1 MTTSVERPRADSLL
15 AGLAAGWPIVAGVLP
30 FGLIYGA
37 TARTLGL
44 SVWQSAG
51 MSLAIFAGSSQL
63 VFLDMWGQGAGVLV
77 LAVTGLVI
85 NLRMAMYSASVT
97 PYLGPLGPLEAVVA
111 SYLLTDESY
120 GLSMGHFL
128 SRRQQPLSRLYF
140 FLGAGLPTWL
150 GWQLSCLAGYLAGA
164 LIPPDWPL
172 EMAVPLVFLALL
184 VPMLARGPKTTA
196 ALAAMVAAVAGAK
209 LPLNSGLLLAVFSG
223 VVAGMVH
230 SNYKRRTR

>member
-1 MTTSVERPRADSLL
+1 MTMTEGRPKAASLA
-15 AGLAAGWPIVAGVLP
+15 AGLAAGWPIVAGVIP

-37 TARTLGL
+37 AARALGL

-51 MSLAIFAGSSQL
+51 MSLAVFAGSSQL
-63 VFLDMWGQGAGVLV
+63 VFLDMWGQGAGALV

-85 NLRMAMYSASVT
+85 NLRMAMYGASVT
-97 PYLGPLGPLEAVVA
+97 PYLGRLGPWEALAA

-120 GLSMGHFL
+120 GLSMGRFL
-128 SRRQQPLSRLYF
+128 SRRQQPMSSLYF

-196 ALAAMVAAVAGAK
+196 ALAAMVMAVAGAG
-209 LPLNSGLLLAVFSG
+209 LPMNSGLLLAVFSG
-223 VVAGMVH
+223 VAAGMVH
-230 SNYKRRTR
+230 SNYDRRAR